1 MVAGCAGTM
10 VMMVD
15 AISHTGVTHWL
26 SLPPTAR
33 LEEEEERERE
43 GGRRGVWS
51 AHGPEHPREWKDQSI
66 KSWLLLMRVKRVA
79 PA

>member
-1 MVAGCAGTM
+1 
-10 VMMVD
+10 MMVD

-26 SLPPTAR
+26 SLPPPHGWR
-33 LEEEEERERE
+33 RKRRERDGGRKGGG

>member
-1 MVAGCAGTM
+1 MVGGCAGTM

-43 GGRRGVWS
+43 KEGGREEEGCLVCARSGAS
-51 AHGPEHPREWKDQSI
+51 A
-66 KSWLLLMRVKRVA
+66 
-79 PA
+79 